1 MKVANK
7 KNICNQDEGIRIFFK
22 HRQRLNE
29 ICCYINKHCLAYEN
43 TGEKLLFFENIWNIY

>member
-43 TGEKLLFFENIWNIY
+43 TGEKLLFFENI